1 MTSNLDLVQA
11 DRHQPISHHYVDH
24 GQVDHGQVDHGQV
37 DHGMNVRAPTAAYV
51 HIPFCRR
58 RCYYC
63 DFPIS
68 VVGDRPPLPR
78 TDGDTTGHGSSAIAQ
93 YIEVLC
99 QEIAVAPP
107 ASAPLDTV
115 FFGGGTPSLLSVK
128 QLGQVLTRL
137 RQTLAIAPT
146 AECSMEMDPGTFT
159 QEQIDGYVAL
169 GINRVSLG
177 VQAFQANLLALCGRT
192 HTPDD
197 IERAIAMLHQAGV
210 TNYSIDLISGLPT
223 QTIAHWQTSLEQAI
237 ALSPPHISVYD
248 LTIESGTA
256 FGRWY
261 EPGTDPL
268 PSDTTT
274 ATMYRLTQ
282 QRLANAGYEHYEISN
297 YAKPGHHCRHNR
309 VYWKNRPY
317 YGFGMGATSYVL
329 GQRVSRPRTR
339 ADYAQWVDALV
350 AQGGIIHHP
359 DTTAQDALL
368 DTLMLGMRL
377 AEGID
382 LDVLRHQFG
391 DRPVDVLIEC
401 LAPHVQKGWVAMSS
415 EEGVGN
421 AIGNSLDTEKL
432 PQRARF
438 TDPEGFL
445 FSNVVLSDI
454 FLP

>member
-1 MTSNLDLVQA
+1 MTSNLDLVQT
-11 DRHQPISHHYVDH
+11 DRHQPISHHY
-24 GQVDHGQVDHGQV
+24 VDHGQV

-68 VVGDRPPLPR
+68 VVGDRPPHPR

-248 LTIESGTA
+248 LTVESGTA

-297 YAKPGHHCRHNR
+297 YAKPGHYCRHNR

-329 GQRVSRPRTR
+329 GQRVSRPRTC

-359 DTTAQDALL
+359 GTTAQDALL

-401 LAPHVQKGWVAMSS
+401 LDPHVQKGWVAMSS

-432 PQRARF
+432 PQRSRF

-454 FLP
+454 FSALTTP